1 MSMHANHAPDACR
14 AGGDAAW
21 AEWVHEAMSYG
32 PDCDTQEFDADA
44 IEAAY
49 RAACDEAADL
59 RAREGSAAWVEES
72 PRHAD
77 DQYPW

>member
-1 MSMHANHAPDACR
+1 MARDANHAPDACR
-14 AGGDAAW
+14 AGGDATW
-21 AEWVHEAMSYG
+21 AEWVHEAMGYG

-49 RAACDEAADL
+49 RAACAEAADQ
-59 RAREGSAAWVEES
+59 RAREAAAAWVEES